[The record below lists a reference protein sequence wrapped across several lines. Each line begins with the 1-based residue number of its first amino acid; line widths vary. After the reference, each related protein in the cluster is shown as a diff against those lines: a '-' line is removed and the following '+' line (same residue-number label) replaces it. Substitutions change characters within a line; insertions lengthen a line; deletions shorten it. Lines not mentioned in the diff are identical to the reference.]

1 MSPPA
6 SSPRDSTS
14 VNQTATWPATAA
26 SLSPMVKPVV
36 KAVEVTVVEVSH
48 GGLNRPSASAIRH
61 AGTPGASYNAQ
72 ARANSTVLSRAALPS
87 PAAYSQQAALQLAS
101 DPPVCPAPAIAYRVP
116 TSTPAV
122 ASYPTSGW
130 APAAQALT
138 TWSSAIFL
146 GPPRA
151 APPRAT
157 SDTSCKRLEDLGMT
171 AGRWRPASASAPPAK
186 NKKPRDSCPYVGAR
200 APCPSS
206 PNP

>member
-1 MSPPA
+1 M
-6 SSPRDSTS
+6 
-14 VNQTATWPATAA
+14 VN
-26 SLSPMVKPVV
+26 PVV
-36 KAVEVTVVEVSH
+36 KAVEVSR

-61 AGTPGASYNAQ
+61 AGTAGASYNAQ
-72 ARANSTVLSRAALPS
+72 ARANSTVLSRAAIPS

-101 DPPVCPAPAIAYRVP
+101 DPKVCPAPAIAYRVP

-122 ASYPTSGW
+122 AYCPTSGW

-171 AGRWRPASASAPPAK
+171 AGRWRPASAAAPPAK